1 MKTLLVKRW
10 IVVVAFVCVLC
21 AFGVQ
26 PLAAAG
32 PSKAEALVAAS
43 AEAEKIFSRPA
54 VKDLF
59 TKLDAMKE
67 IGLFYDATLTVPHN
81 LPFASMSKQDVCTYW
96 GMLAI
101 DASYALLFNKNIES
115 ILRTT
120 KEMDEAIGWDSMQV
134 SELTMSLKRDE
145 KVSQAIAFNK
155 AIARMAAKDPDAAGF
170 LVNALYGSALELFY
184 IFAKLGIASGITTD
198 YLRFVNDHLLQLQM
212 TKELV
217 GLYTAHP
224 ELAQLFDT
232 KAKQAT
238 MDALIGVLTASKG
251 QLKEADLYRILSLVQ
266 AVRDPILAVK
276 R

>member
-1 MKTLLVKRW
+1 MRRW
-10 IVVVAFVCVLC
+10 IGIAAFVCVLC
-21 AFGVQ
+21 ALGVQ

-32 PSKAEALVAAS
+32 PSKAEVLVAAS

-54 VKDLF
+54 VKDLY

-67 IGLFYDATLTVPHN
+67 VGLFYDASLTVPHN
-81 LPFASMSKQDVCTYW
+81 LPFAKMSKQDVCTYW

-101 DASYALLFNKNIES
+101 DVSYALLFNKNIEA
-115 ILRTT
+115 ILRTAA
-120 KEMDEAIGWDSMQV
+120 EADESIGWDSRKV
-134 SELTMSLKRDE
+134 SELTLSLKREE

-155 AIARMAAKDPDAAGF
+155 AVARMAATNPDAAEF

-212 TKELV
+212 TKEIT

-251 QLKEADLYRILSLVQ
+251 QLKEADLQRILSIVQ
-266 AVRDPILAVK
+266 AVRDPILAAK